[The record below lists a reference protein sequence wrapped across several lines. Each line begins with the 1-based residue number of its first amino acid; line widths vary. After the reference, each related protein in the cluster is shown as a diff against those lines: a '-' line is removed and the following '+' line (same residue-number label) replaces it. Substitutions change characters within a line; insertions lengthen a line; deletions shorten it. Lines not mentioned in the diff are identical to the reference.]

1 MSRVLRAKLLSLEL
15 EGGRQEVVLWSPERG
30 DPRWLDKD
38 RLDRL
43 VPVQTAFL

>member
-15 EGGRQEVVLWSPERG
+15 ESGRQEIVLWSPERG
-30 DPRWLDKD
+30 GPRRLNKD

-43 VPVQTAFL
+43 VPVQTTFL